1 MILLILVCLPVVMLS
16 IVLFF
21 LQMNVNKIIQNEPR
35 KSKRKRKAKDFGPD
49 FYSFM
54 LEDDPKTF
62 GEAMRS
68 IDAPF

>member
-1 MILLILVCLPVVMLS
+1 
-16 IVLFF
+16 
-21 LQMNVNKIIQNEPR
+21 MNVNKIIQNEPR